1 MIDRESLMFAV
12 RALRRS
18 LLLACMAGACVV
30 SASAQESE
38 AWPQIRSTLFLE
50 RPVAE
55 TETLLKVVAPKTAE
69 DAAVVPVSIT
79 ISADAVRRAR
89 ALTFVVDNNPAPV
102 VAKVNFGSMYRT
114 GADVG
119 DRILELRFRL
129 DQLSPVRAILE
140 LEDGSLHMA
149 SRFVA
154 GSGGCS
160 STAVK
165 DVDQALVNLG
175 RTRLKL
181 ATDRTRG
188 ENWRE
193 VQAQIRH
200 PNFTGMQINAKTNS
214 YTSAHYIDHI
224 QFNLGDKPLA
234 TFETGISISED
245 PNIRLSFAANVEE
258 PLMMKAQDT
267 EGNEFKASATSNEA
281 MH

>member
-1 MIDRESLMFAV
+1 MNNHRLWKRIALLISLWVAWT
-12 RALRRS
+12 
-18 LLLACMAGACVV
+18 
-30 SASAQESE
+30 ASAPAQEAD
-38 AWPQIRSTLFLE
+38 AWSQIRTTLFAE

-55 TETLLKVVAPKTAE
+55 TETLVKLVAPKTAE
-69 DAAVVPVSIT
+69 DAAVVPVTIT
-79 ISADAVRRAR
+79 VASEAVGRAR
-89 ALTFVVDNNPAPV
+89 AVTFVVDNNPAPV
-102 VAKVNFGSMYRT
+102 VARIDFGDLYRT
-114 GADVG
+114 GENIG
-119 DRILELRFRL
+119 DRTVDLRFRL
-129 DQLSPVRAILE
+129 DQLSPIRAILE
-140 LEDGSLHMA
+140 LDDGSLHMA

-160 STAVK
+160 STSVK